1 MSGGNNQIEEEGGTE
16 QVVRSTHRTE
26 EQSGMMMVE
35 KSTYT
40 LECGRI
46 P

>member
-1 MSGGNNQIEEEGGTE
+1 MGGGIRLIEEEGGTE
-16 QVVRSTHRTE
+16 QVVRTTHRTK

-40 LECGRI
+40 LECGRM